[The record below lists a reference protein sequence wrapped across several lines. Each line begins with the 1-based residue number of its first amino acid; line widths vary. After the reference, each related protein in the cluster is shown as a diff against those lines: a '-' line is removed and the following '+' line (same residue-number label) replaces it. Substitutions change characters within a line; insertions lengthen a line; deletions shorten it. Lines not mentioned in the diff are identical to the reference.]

1 MTDRASGGVPM
12 QARRHVKTFLWL
24 FLQGALCTAAV
35 AQQDRTVS
43 DPIELSKLLHSIPAY
58 RGDLGSRFTAGG
70 MTVRSVWINKLTR
83 DDVAEDPQS
92 YALGDIELH
101 FVTDKPDVPDCRILG
116 SPVILKR
123 GRHYIAQD
131 RTGRWLLTGKCDF

>member
-1 MTDRASGGVPM
+1 MRNGLAQKLM
-12 QARRHVKTFLWL
+12 L
-24 FLQGALCTAAV
+24 AATV
-35 AQQDRTVS
+35 ATTSVAIAQQDRTVS

-70 MTVRSVWINKLTR
+70 MTVKSVWTHKLTR
-83 DDVAEDPQS
+83 DDVAEDPQRF
-92 YALGDIELH
+92 ALGDVELH
-101 FVTDKPDVPDCRILG
+101 FDTDAPDVPDCRILG

-131 RTGRWLLTGKCDF
+131 RTGGWLLTGKCDF

>member
-1 MTDRASGGVPM
+1 MHNKLAQTLLLAAIAAMTS
-12 QARRHVKTFLWL
+12 
-24 FLQGALCTAAV
+24 AAV
-35 AQQDRTVS
+35 AQQDRTVR

-70 MTVRSVWINKLTR
+70 MTVESVWIHKMTR
-83 DDVAEDPQS
+83 DDVVEDPQR

-101 FVTDKPDVPDCRILG
+101 FFTDKPDVPDCRILG

-131 RTGRWLLTGKCDF
+131 RTGGWLLTGKCDF